1 MVANDKYIFWLKR
14 NECLYNQVGLIYDL
28 IYDLKSIG
36 ESNLMNQIF
45 SMPFLIII
53 IGLKLFGCSLLK
65 NLW

>member
-1 MVANDKYIFWLKR
+1 MVASDKYMFWLKR
-14 NECLYNQVGLIYDL
+14 NECLYNQVGS

-53 IGLKLFGCSLLK
+53 LGLKLYGCSLLK

>member
-14 NECLYNQVGLIYDL
+14 NECLYNQVGS

-53 IGLKLFGCSLLK
+53 LGLKLFGCSLLK

>member
-1 MVANDKYIFWLKR
+1 MVASDKYMFWLKR
-14 NECLYNQVGLIYDL
+14 NECLYNQVGS

-53 IGLKLFGCSLLK
+53 LGLKLFGCSLLK

>member
-14 NECLYNQVGLIYDL
+14 NECLYNQVGS

-53 IGLKLFGCSLLK
+53 LGLKLYGCSLLK

>member
-1 MVANDKYIFWLKR
+1 MVASNKYMFWLKR
-14 NECLYNQVGLIYDL
+14 NECLYNQVGS